1 MTFEVNQCLRP
12 DLSSNMH
19 RNVRVLTSAAD
30 YLFEIVTSV
39 MTFEVVV
46 VLISKLTT
54 GPICNVRVLTS
65 AAD

>member
-1 MTFEVNQCLRP
+1 MQ
-12 DLSSNMH
+12 
-19 RNVRVLTSAAD
+19 RNVQVLTSAAD
-30 YLFEIVTSV
+30 YLFETVTSV

-46 VLISKLTT
+46 VLISKLTK